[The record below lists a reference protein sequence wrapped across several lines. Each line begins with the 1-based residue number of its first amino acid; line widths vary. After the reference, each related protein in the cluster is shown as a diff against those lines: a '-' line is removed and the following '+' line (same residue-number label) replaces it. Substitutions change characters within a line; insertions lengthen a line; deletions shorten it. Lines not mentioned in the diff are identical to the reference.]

1 MVLSDYPP
9 QGRKSFPERYPYIVS
24 DEEDD
29 LWGEEDDFTGEV
41 THPEESA
48 LFDPEDGLEDILLD
62 ILGE

>member
-1 MVLSDYPP
+1 MVLSYYPP
-9 QGRKSFPERYPYIVS
+9 RGKDLFPERYPYIVS

-48 LFDPEDGLEDILLD
+48 LFDPEAGLEDILLE
-62 ILGE
+62 IFGE